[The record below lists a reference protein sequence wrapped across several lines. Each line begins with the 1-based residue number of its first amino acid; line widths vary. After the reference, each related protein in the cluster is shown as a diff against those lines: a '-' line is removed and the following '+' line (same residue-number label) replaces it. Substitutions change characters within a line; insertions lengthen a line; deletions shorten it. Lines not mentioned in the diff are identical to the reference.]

1 MRIIAFAGMLAVLVS
16 SCAKVPVTNRRQ
28 IKLLPESMVM
38 SLSLQAFNDIVSQ
51 SQMVPSSDSRS
62 VTLNRVGTNME
73 AAVVSFMNETGNSK
87 RLNGYKWE
95 YRLIESSTV
104 NAFCMPG
111 GKIAFYS
118 GILPYTLDET
128 GIAVV
133 MGHEMAHAVAR
144 HGNER
149 LSQQLVV
156 MMGGISLAVALNEK
170 PQETRELFLALYGVS
185 STLGTL
191 AYSRQHEYEA
201 DKLGMIFMAR
211 AGYDPSG
218 SIDFWER
225 MAVQNKGVHM
235 PAFLS
240 THPSDEKR
248 IAAMKEFLP
257 EAKKYY
263 KK

>member
-1 MRIIAFAGMLAVLVS
+1 MISACS
-16 SCAKVPVTNRRQ
+16 KVPVTNRRQ

-38 SLSLQAFNDIVSQ
+38 GLSLTAFNDIISQ
-51 SQMVPSSDSRS
+51 SQMVPASDNRS
-62 VTLNRVGTNME
+62 VTLVKVGKNME
-73 AAVVSFMNETGNSK
+73 SAVTQFMNETGNEK
-87 RLNGYKWE
+87 RLKGYKWD
-95 YRLIESSTV
+95 YRLIESPTV

-118 GILPYTLDET
+118 GILPLTADET

-149 LSQQLVV
+149 LSQQLIVV
-156 MMGGISLAVALNEK
+156 MGGVSLAVALNEK
-170 PQETRELFLALYGVS
+170 PQETKELFLALYGVS

-211 AGYDPSG
+211 AGYDPAG
-218 SIDFWER
+218 AITFWEK
-225 MAVQNKGVHM
+225 MAAQSKGIHM

-257 EAKKYY
+257 EAKKHYT